1 MATPGI
7 EPHPCVAP
15 ARWRQL
21 WCPDARQ
28 GAAPGTRLDTVSDVL
43 FWVLVVAV
51 VLATQASEPPLDP
64 AAGDD
69 GRVRPGAEP
78 LLGPGAMTIARVTIG
93 AAAVLMV
100 IIGLLSLAG
109 ASAPS
114 SAGGDR
120 NRALAGGALQ
130 LVAGLACLALFY
142 YGTERVPGFRRLRL
156 RAPIS
161 WLAIV
166 LFFESLAI
174 NLTPSSGQAT
184 VATTVQPSTQPSAES
199 LMLGAVPFLAI
210 GIASAGP
217 RVRRTVRQAAERLG
231 FWPLRV
237 VPWWVIGIGAGL
249 VLIPVGDWV
258 ATLLSNL
265 TSTQCLQ
272 QQLQVQH
279 AIAGTART
287 TLEQIG
293 VAASAGVCEET
304 LFRGALQ
311 PRFGIF
317 LSSALWASYHL
328 QYTCNGLP
336 SASNLYILLLGFAF
350 GALRKAGGLW
360 PAILA
365 HTVYD
370 GVILLGWL
378 GT

>member
-1 MATPGI
+1 M
-7 EPHPCVAP
+7 
-15 ARWRQL
+15 
-21 WCPDARQ
+21 
-28 GAAPGTRLDTVSDVL
+28 SDVV
-43 FWVLVVAV
+43 FWALVVVV
-51 VLATQASEPPLDP
+51 VLAAQASEPRVG
-64 AAGDD
+64 AAAD
-69 GRVRPGAEP
+69 GATGGGRSAEP
-78 LLGPGAMTIARVTIG
+78 VLGPGATTIARVAVA

-100 IIGLLSLAG
+100 IIGLLTLAG
-109 ASAPS
+109 ANAPGS
-114 SAGGDR
+114 SGADR

-130 LVAGLACLALFY
+130 LAAGLACVALFY
-142 YGTERVPGFRRLRL
+142 FGTSRVPGFRRLRPG
-156 RAPIS
+156 APIS

-174 NLTPSSGQAT
+174 NLAPASGQAT
-184 VATTVQPSTQPSAES
+184 VTTTVQPSTQPSAEN
-199 LMLGAVPFLAI
+199 LMLGAVPFLVI
-210 GIASAGP
+210 GVVSVGP
-217 RVRRTVRQAAERLG
+217 FVRRTARQAAERLG
-231 FWPLRV
+231 LWPLRV
-237 VPWWVIGIGAGL
+237 VPWWVLGIGAGL
-249 VLIPVGDWV
+249 LLIPVGNWV
-258 ATLLSNL
+258 AGLLSNL
-265 TSTQCLQ
+265 TSVQCLA

-311 PRFGIF
+311 PRVGIL
-317 LSSALWASYHL
+317 LSSTLWASYHL

-370 GVILLGWL
+370 GVILLGWF
-378 GT
+378 